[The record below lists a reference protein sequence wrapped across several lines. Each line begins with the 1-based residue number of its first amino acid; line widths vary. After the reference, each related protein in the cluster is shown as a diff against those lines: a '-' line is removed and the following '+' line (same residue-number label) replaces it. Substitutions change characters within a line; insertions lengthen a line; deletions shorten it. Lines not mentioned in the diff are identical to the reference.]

1 MSEEIESI
9 AKLFLETFLLI
20 ADPNSRVYFVYLLSS
35 LLIAALVYWF
45 GPVTRSAADKTSRS
59 IIGGIRFIFPI
70 KIWLHKSTAI
80 DVMFLFLNAVLKSL
94 VFIPMLMSSFTI
106 GFYTVKGLRYVF
118 GMPVKSILD
127 WPDEVIVVSYTVVL
141 ILASDLMRYFLH
153 RLFHEI
159 PLLWSFH
166 KLHHSAEVMTP
177 LTLYRSHPIEVML
190 SLLRD
195 FLTIGLV
202 SGVFFYVF
210 GESVDAELI
219 LGVNAGRFIFNLAGA
234 NLRHSHVWLSY
245 GQRLEKIFI
254 SPAQHQIHHSD
265 NFNHYNKNYGSQ
277 FALWDWIFGTLYVTN
292 GREKLTFG
300 LKTKNL
306 S

>member
-1 MSEEIESI
+1 MSEEIESV
-9 AKLFLETFLLI
+9 ARLLLDTFLLI

-45 GPVTRSAADKTSRS
+45 SPVTRSAGDNASRS
-59 IIGGIRFIFPI
+59 IIGGGRFLFPI

-80 DVMFLFLNAVLKSL
+80 DVMLLFFNSVLKSL
-94 VFIPMLMSSFTI
+94 VFIPVLMSSFTV

-118 GMPVKSILD
+118 GMADKPLLD
-127 WPDEVIVVSYTVVL
+127 WPNEAVVVSYTVIL
-141 ILASDLMRYFLH
+141 ILAADLMRYFLH

-195 FLTIGLV
+195 LLTVGLI

-210 GESVDAELI
+210 GVSVDAGLI
-219 LGVNAGRFIFNLAGA
+219 LGVNAGRFIFNIAGA

-245 GQRLEKIFI
+245 GRRLEKIFI

-277 FALWDWIFGTLYVTN
+277 FALWDWVFGTLYVTK
-292 GREKLTFG
+292 GREKMTFG
-300 LKTKNL
+300 LKPKAKN
-306 S
+306 